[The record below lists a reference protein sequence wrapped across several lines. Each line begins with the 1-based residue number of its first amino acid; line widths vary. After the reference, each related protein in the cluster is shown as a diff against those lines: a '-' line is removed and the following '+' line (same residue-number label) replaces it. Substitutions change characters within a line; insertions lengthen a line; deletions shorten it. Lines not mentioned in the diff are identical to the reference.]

1 LGISDRDKDRLE
13 NGKLLVILE
22 GNHRYTS
29 VENVINDQSLS
40 EEQKKEVLIK
50 AEYVIDYGIQTKEE
64 LNHAFLEINT
74 VRNNVSNED
83 IIPYILQL
91 GTKGV
96 YSYDL
101 AIYAL
106 TTTPYHSFNYRVAQY
121 LCNGCDK
128 LSYIYNNINRL
139 KELAEIEKDKIVKD
153 EMIISSESFEKS
165 IYIPYVFETEL
176 FNNFS
181 KKYEKLVYNGDK
193 VFMKNLM
200 SVFGNRNL
208 VDRSSVTPEMNK
220 LIKNNFLEVFYSFL
234 SNCISN
240 TSFLNT
246 YIEIKGENLNT
257 VNSVSAWKRRLDL
270 IEDTFIEYIESLDS
284 NNIENAIEYYKNLK
298 NKFDTE
304 VSSIVN
310 AEYELRHS
318 FENDSS
324 QTASANYKNK
334 HRTLLKDRKPS
345 ILAMYIFKINQ

>member
-1 LGISDRDKDRLE
+1 
-13 NGKLLVILE
+13 
-22 GNHRYTS
+22 
-29 VENVINDQSLS
+29 
-40 EEQKKEVLIK
+40 
-50 AEYVIDYGIQTKEE
+50 
-64 LNHAFLEINT
+64 
-74 VRNNVSNED
+74 
-83 IIPYILQL
+83 
-91 GTKGV
+91 
-96 YSYDL
+96 
-101 AIYAL
+101 
-106 TTTPYHSFNYRVAQY
+106 
-121 LCNGCDK
+121 
-128 LSYIYNNINRL
+128 
-139 KELAEIEKDKIVKD
+139 
-153 EMIISSESFEKS
+153 
-165 IYIPYVFETEL
+165 
-176 FNNFS
+176 
-181 KKYEKLVYNGDK
+181 VYNGDK